1 MAATISPRTLPFIP
15 VSFRSTERAGVSLV
29 RPAPCLPPTAHAG
42 RACFLP
48 PPFLVYVVTLL
59 TLAGGGTAPAPAQ
72 DAALLRIETEVFADD
87 EKLPVARS
95 LTLFRNRI
103 AWDFLET
110 LDKGEAS
117 SDEPAE
123 FVLHD
128 PARERIV
135 LVDPARHVKTQLDT
149 LRLER
154 LRSSL
159 GAWARKSDDPVIRW
173 AGGPDFGPG
182 MEEEG
187 QSIVLSGPRVRYVVD
202 FEPAE
207 DAAIAEEYRRFAD
220 AALLVKALVHPGGL
234 PPFPRIAI
242 NRRVAAA
249 AGIPVAVRLE
259 LDSRIAK
266 LGGRP
271 SVMRAEHRIL
281 PGWLAGDHKRVAA
294 AEERMALA
302 APVDLAAYAGEED
315 RPTTSAARQNASSAI
330 R

>member
-1 MAATISPRTLPFIP
+1 MVAIARARTLLVARTEARRITLVPGGGRRRRFAFP
-15 VSFRSTERAGVSLV
+15 SFVACLV
-29 RPAPCLPPTAHAG
+29 FVVALGGDRLAHAAEG
-42 RACFLP
+42 
-48 PPFLVYVVTLL
+48 
-59 TLAGGGTAPAPAQ
+59 
-72 DAALLRIETEVFADD
+72 ALLRIETEVFADD
-87 EKLPVARS
+87 DKQPLARS
-95 LTLFRNRI
+95 LTLFRNGI

-110 LDKGEAS
+110 LDKGEVTT
-117 SDEPAE
+117 DEPAE

-135 LVDPARHVKTQLDT
+135 LVDPARHVRTQVDS

-173 AGGPDFGPG
+173 AGGPDFAAA
-182 MEEEG
+182 MEEE
-187 QSIVLSGPRVRYVVD
+187 STTIVLNGPRVRYEVE
-202 FEPAE
+202 FEQSKSAE
-207 DAAIAEEYRRFAD
+207 IAEEYRRFAD

-249 AGIPVAVRLE
+249 EGIPVAVRLE
-259 LDSRIAK
+259 MDSRIAK

-271 SVMRAEHRIL
+271 SVMRAEHKVL
-281 PGWLAGDHKRVAA
+281 AGWLASDHKRVAA
-294 AEERMALA
+294 AEERMAVA
-302 APVDLAAYAGEED
+302 APVDLATYAGSESAVIA
-315 RPTTSAARQNASSAI
+315 TSQGDDSPARTV

>member
-1 MAATISPRTLPFIP
+1 MAATIRPIKLPFLP
-15 VSFRSTERAGVSLV
+15 VFFLSTERAGVWSV
-29 RPAPCLPPTAHAG
+29 RPAPCLPPTGHAG
-42 RACFLP
+42 RASFSL
-48 PPFLVYVVTLL
+48 PPFLACVVTLL
-59 TLAGGGTAPAPAQ
+59 TLTGGGAVPAQ

-95 LTLFRNRI
+95 LTLFRNRV

-110 LDKGEAS
+110 LSKGEAS

-159 GAWARKSDDPVIRW
+159 GAWARKSDDPVMRW
-173 AGGPDFGPG
+173 AGGPDFGQG
-182 MEEEG
+182 MKEEDH
-187 QSIVLSGPRVRYVVD
+187 SIVLAGPRVRYEVD

-207 DAAIAEEYRRFAD
+207 DPAIAEEYRRFAD

-271 SVMRAEHRIL
+271 SVMRAEHKIL

-302 APVDLAAYAGEED
+302 APVDLAAYAGEE
-315 RPTTSAARQNASSAI
+315 PQPATSAARENTTSAI